1 MLNLEC
7 QTVYDIIRSIAG
19 TDDVYKIVEADE
31 IIDRMPKEIPLSK
44 VQLSAVIR
52 ELKERE
58 YITVKYFTPDEYCL
72 LVTKRIDER
81 TKLQQQA
88 DDAQNAKQALSAQE
102 SKKKSGEVK
111 AVKTVGKGMVF
122 FMSLL
127 GSILGSGVV
136 ATITALVIRFVI
148 MA

>member
-88 DDAQNAKQALSAQE
+88 DNAQNAKQALSAQE
-102 SKKKSGEVK
+102 SKKKSGEAK

>member
-1 MLNLEC
+1 MKPRYGGMGGGINMNQIMKQAQKMRQDMAKKQE
-7 QTVYDIIRSIAG
+7 
-19 TDDVYKIVEADE
+19 
-31 IIDRMPKEIPLSK
+31 
-44 VQLSAVIR
+44 

-88 DDAQNAKQALSAQE
+88 DDAQNAKQALSSQE
-102 SKKKSGEVK
+102 SKKKSGEAK

>member
-102 SKKKSGEVK
+102 SKKKSGEAK
-111 AVKTVGKGMVF
+111 AVKTVGKGMAF